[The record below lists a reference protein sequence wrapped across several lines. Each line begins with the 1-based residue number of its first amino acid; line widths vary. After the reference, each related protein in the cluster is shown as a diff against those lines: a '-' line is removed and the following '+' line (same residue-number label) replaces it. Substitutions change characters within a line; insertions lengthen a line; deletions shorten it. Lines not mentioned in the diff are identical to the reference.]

1 MLNIGLERGD
11 RVAIW
16 SPNYEFWYISM
27 MAIARAGLVCVTLN
41 PAYTINELKYCLD
54 KVDIKAV
61 IAPEIFRTQKYF
73 EMLTQ
78 LSKKELPSGLK
89 SSLEHIIIYGK
100 NKLP

>member
-1 MLNIGLERGD
+1 
-11 RVAIW
+11 
-16 SPNYEFWYISM
+16 M